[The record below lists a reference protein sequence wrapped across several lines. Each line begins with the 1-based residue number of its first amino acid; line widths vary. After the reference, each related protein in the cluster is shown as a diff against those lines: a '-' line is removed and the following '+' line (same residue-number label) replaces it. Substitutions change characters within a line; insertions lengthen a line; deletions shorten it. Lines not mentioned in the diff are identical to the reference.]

1 MLDHQMAKKLLSK
14 FLYLI
19 LLSSLAASSFAQK
32 KTSVALLDLTVSSD
46 LQQSISSVLSNI
58 VRQEF
63 LKSESYQILDR
74 NNMATILKEQDF
86 ILSENCSGKECAVE
100 VGKLLGVQ
108 KMIYGSIGT
117 LGKKYIINLQM
128 VDIETGKIEKIENE
142 NHVGA
147 IEDLDGSMIKI
158 TKRLIGDEKVSTAEQ
173 EYSLYVTSDPA
184 GASVLLNDKPKGSTP
199 LTLILDNDRKVKIT
213 LQASE
218 YQDWFQEVKPKKGE
232 RLIVNAQLLK
242 SKTSSNELTQRY
254 ELYDFKKKS
263 SGAAMVWSLVSG
275 PYGGGHFYAGAPV
288 RGGLILGTTL
298 VTVFTSG
305 QRTDKENAVIIP
317 LVIIGGWIYDY
328 IDAQRI
334 VKSYNQQLKKELQI
348 GLIPANNNQPAQLA
362 VRWTF

>member
-1 MLDHQMAKKLLSK
+1 MFEYLRKLLFKVSSV
-14 FLYLI
+14 FLI
-19 LLSSLAASSFAQK
+19 VLSLMPSAFAQK
-32 KTSVALLDLTVSSD
+32 KISVALLDLTVSND

-147 IEDLDGSMIKI
+147 IEDLDASMVKI
-158 TKRLIGDEKVSTAEQ
+158 SRRLIGDEKVVAAEQ

-232 RLIVNAQLLK
+232 RVIVNAQLLK
-242 SKTSSNELTQRY
+242 SKTSSNDLNQRY
-254 ELYDFKKKS
+254 ELYDYKKKS
-263 SGAAMVWSLVSG
+263 AGAAMAWSLIAG

-298 VTVFTSG
+298 VVVFSSG
-305 QRTDKENAVIIP
+305 ERSGKQNAAIIP
-317 LVIIGGWIYDY
+317 LAIIGAWIYDY
-328 IDAQRI
+328 IDSQKI
-334 VKSYNQQLKKELQI
+334 VKSYNEKLKKELQI
-348 GLIPANNNQPAQLA
+348 GLIPAINGQPARLA
-362 VRWTF
+362 VSFSF